1 MGEKTFVPF
10 RGNCPGNVSKDAKYS
25 VRNANGKYVIGIY
38 YRTNDG
44 EIWYPISE
52 DHSELV
58 KMVNAVKIHFSGSA
72 GGAFYIN
79 EFRQVIVPCVGEDGN
94 YYLAGEYLEDLVF
107 EFEGKIISGNA
118 VDLDGKPI
126 QPGDSWSGPHPGIPY
141 TLAAGGKDIYFKY
154 SPRPRVE
161 KEVRLSKVIGGEK
174 AAIVAKMIASV
185 KGSSGGGFYVNEFC
199 QVFAPRTGDYGVDY
213 VYVGKISLDNWFD
226 KPDSAEAEVAASSN
240 QKVAEAPAP
249 ELVMNPSLGQ
259 ENDPQEK
266 TIEVIEGEIG
276 YSYAS
281 LFGPYLKGAKWVKVV
296 DPFIREDHQIR
307 NFRDLCALIEGDD
320 DKEVQIRLHTKV
332 DSSEEKA
339 RISEKLDNIKA
350 TLVGSGKNLAY
361 LFKGAEHDRWIQ
373 IDTGWKIILSRG
385 LDIFQPSETNCGFE
399 ELNQSL
405 RSCRGFHIT
414 YNRERRR

>member
-1 MGEKTFVPF
+1 MGEKAFMPF

-25 VRNANGKYVIGIY
+25 VKHENGKYVIGIY

-52 DHSELV
+52 DHTGLV
-58 KMVNAVKIHFSGSA
+58 EMVNEVKTHFTGSP

-79 EFRQVIVPCVGEDGN
+79 EYRQVIVPCVGEDGN
-94 YYLAGEYLEDLVF
+94 YYLAGEYHEDLVF

-126 QPGDSWSGPHPGIPY
+126 QPGDSWPGPHPGIPY

-154 SPRPRVE
+154 SPRPRVD

-185 KGSSGGGFYVNEFC
+185 KGSSGGRFYVNEFC
-199 QVFAPRTGDYGVDY
+199 QVFAPRTGDYGLDY

-240 QKVAEAPAP
+240 QKVAEPPAL
-249 ELVMNPSLGQ
+249 ELVMNSSPGQ
-259 ENDPQEK
+259 VDDLQEGA
-266 TIEVIEGEIG
+266 IEIIEGEVG
-276 YSYAS
+276 HSYAS
-281 LFGPYLKGAKWVKVV
+281 LLGPYLKGAKYIKIV
-296 DPFIREDHQIR
+296 DPYIREDFQIR
-307 NFRDLCALIEGDD
+307 NIRDLCAIIEGDNNN
-320 DKEVQIRLHTKV
+320 KVQIRLHTKA

-339 RISEKLDNIKA
+339 TISEKLDNIKSA
-350 TLVGSGKNLAY
+350 LADSEKNFAY
-361 LFKGAEHDRWIQ
+361 LFKGADHDRWIST
-373 IDTGWKIILSRG
+373 DTGWKIILSRG
-385 LDIFQPSETNCGFE
+385 LDIFQRPETNCGFD
-399 ELNQSL
+399 ELDQSL
-405 RSCRGFHIT
+405 RSCKGFHIT
-414 YNRERRR
+414 YSRERRR